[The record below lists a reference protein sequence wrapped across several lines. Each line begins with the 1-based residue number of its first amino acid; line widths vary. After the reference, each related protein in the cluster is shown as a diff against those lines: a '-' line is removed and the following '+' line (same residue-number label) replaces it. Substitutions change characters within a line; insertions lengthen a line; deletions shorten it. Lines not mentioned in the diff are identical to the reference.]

1 MVETQFVCLANK
13 RQKRTGRLN
22 GPISVPHPNPA
33 REKKTEIDKNKNL
46 VETITLIEPVSS
58 SVRLNFLNDSSSDGW
73 HNKQPQT
80 KNNDD
85 NGNERGN
92 KVELHLMCYSVSHDA
107 VIWAQSIVITFFFQG
122 IFRYDKLFVPPF
134 APPAKSVEQHLKIG
148 RQSIAIGYIEES
160 GVDDKWRRKGIDGT
174 N

>member
-1 MVETQFVCLANK
+1 MYGYVITAGAIRSRDCQTTKKKKTTASFQETVNIAMNTAKSNTENGGNAVWMFGEQETKKNRSL
-13 RQKRTGRLN
+13 KRTDIRSASQ
-22 GPISVPHPNPA
+22 PSK
-33 REKKTEIDKNKNL
+33 RKKTEIDKNKNL

-107 VIWAQSIVITFFFQG
+107 VI
-122 IFRYDKLFVPPF
+122 
-134 APPAKSVEQHLKIG
+134 
-148 RQSIAIGYIEES
+148 
-160 GVDDKWRRKGIDGT
+160 
-174 N
+174 